1 VIQFWI
7 RADLEEAAFRGD
19 ELRQL
24 AAAALAVLQKE
35 NLLRRGDD
43 LRMVECDACG
53 SPHIEEVD
61 IITDSPDCIPRAYIP
76 CEETG
81 RRVSVP
87 LDRFQ
92 VWAINFERLGRLVAV
107 ALGISGRAIQ
117 LVEDRVW
124 MLGTGR
130 FLDRTRDVFLVRGI
144 GWADSGSLLEN
155 NSRFATS
162 PCPLI
167 LCMNRVPE
175 NPAWFSAERVVLS
188 LAEFDWLEGD
198 QSRLLNKVN
207 DILMEHPR
215 PLDQAQRVFRKEGD
229 FWSITFE
236 GKTVRIKD
244 GKGAR
249 YLSYLIN
256 EAEREFRASELV
268 RAVSGKLEATVR
280 GSAGE
285 VLDDRAMADY
295 RSRAESLQ
303 TEIEQARKFN
313 DTGRVELLQNEM
325 KTLAGQITSAT
336 GLGGRRRSVG
346 DSLDRARKAVSM
358 AIVRTIAQIQKAD
371 PALGDHLDKHVA
383 RGAFLF
389 YRGDGIPWNS

>member
-1 VIQFWI
+1 VIPFWI

-19 ELRQL
+19 ELPRL
-24 AAAALAVLQKE
+24 GSAALAVLQNE
-35 NLLRRGDD
+35 NLLTRGTD
-43 LRMVECDACG
+43 LQMVECDACG

-61 IITDSPDCIPRAYIP
+61 IITDSPDGIPRAYIP

-81 RRVSVP
+81 RRVSVA
-87 LDRFQ
+87 LDRLQ
-92 VWAINFERLGRLVAV
+92 VWTIDFERLGRLVSM
-107 ALGISGRAIQ
+107 ALGIKGRAIQ
-117 LVEDRVW
+117 LAEDRVW
-124 MLGTGR
+124 ILGTGK

-144 GWADSGSLLEN
+144 GWPDSGSLLQN
-155 NSRFATS
+155 NSRLATS

-188 LAEFDWLEGD
+188 LSEFDWLEGD
-198 QSRLLNKVN
+198 QPRLLNRVN
-207 DILMEHPR
+207 DILREHPR
-215 PLDQAQRVFRKEGD
+215 PLDQVQRVFRKEGA
-229 FWSITFE
+229 FWSVTFE

-244 GKGAR
+244 GKGAQ
-249 YLSYLIN
+249 YLSYLLN
-256 EAEREFRASELV
+256 EAEREFSASDLV

-303 TEIEQARKFN
+303 TEIEQARQFN
-313 DTGRVELLQNEM
+313 DTGRVQLLQDEIEA
-325 KTLAGQITSAT
+325 LAEQITSAT

-358 AIVRTIAQIQKAD
+358 AIVRTIAQILKAD
-371 PALGDHLDKHVA
+371 PALGDHLDKHVT
-383 RGAFLF
+383 RGAFLS